1 MNRSGFGCPVVGC
14 GVSGAGIQRSVAAL
28 PLFLY
33 NRTMNTNT
41 QSPKKLTRKQ
51 ISEGLDSF
59 PVSGLLTGNNRELT
73 GKQKAF
79 ARAVALGSTGADA
92 YRKTYSDKSSAR
104 TAGNNAAKIKAHTG
118 VELEIQAIRRA
129 QEAEHIK
136 NPAALRLLVINTLV
150 ELATNPD
157 TKDAVR
163 LQAVKVLGGVTE
175 VAAFTERKETTVITS
190 STDARAEV
198 MAELRALANAH
209 AMDAHVIDTQAAD
222 LLEELKPTAA
232 ATHPPPTTTR
242 AEQESPVSIHTIPL
256 EQSQDFSGTLKNYPR
271 EDIPTPAFREDPPA

>member
-14 GVSGAGIQRSVAAL
+14 RVSGAGIQRSVAVL
-28 PLFLY
+28 KPFLY

-41 QSPKKLTRKQ
+41 QLPKKLTRKQ
-51 ISEGLDSF
+51 VQEGLDSF
-59 PVSGLLTGNNRELT
+59 PISGLLTGNSRELT
-73 GKQKAF
+73 GKQKRF
-79 ARAVALGSTGADA
+79 ARDVALGATKADA
-92 YRKTYSDKSSAR
+92 YRNNYNATSNHTITSKPYALMRDGRIKTEIEA
-104 TAGNNAAKIKAHTG
+104 IK
-118 VELEIQAIRRA
+118 RA

-190 STDARAEV
+190 STDARAEI
-198 MAELRALANAH
+198 MAELRALTNAH
-209 AMDAHVIDTQAAD
+209 ASDAVVVETQAAD
-222 LLEELKPTAA
+222 LLDELKTAA
-232 ATHPPPTTTR
+232 DATHPPPTPT
-242 AEQESPVSIHTIPL
+242 ESDQESLGTIHTIPL
-256 EQSQDFSGTLKNYPR
+256 EPSQDFVEPSPIFSNPET
-271 EDIPTPAFREDPPA
+271 PTHPFREDPPA

>member
-1 MNRSGFGCPVVGC
+1 M
-14 GVSGAGIQRSVAAL
+14 Q
-28 PLFLY
+28 
-33 NRTMNTNT
+33 NTT
-41 QSPKKLTRKQ
+41 QTPKRLTRKQ
-51 ISEGLDSF
+51 VQDGLDSF

-73 GKQKAF
+73 SKQKAF

-92 YRKTYSDKSSAR
+92 YRKTYSNKSSAR

-118 VELEIQAIRRA
+118 VELEIQAIKRA

-190 STDARAEV
+190 STDARAEI
-198 MAELRALANAH
+198 MAELRSLANAH
-209 AMDAHVIDTQAAD
+209 AIDAQVIDAQAAD
-222 LLEELKPTAA
+222 LLEELKTAA
-232 ATHPPPTTTR
+232 AETHPPPTTTR

-256 EQSQDFSGTLKNYPR
+256 KPSQDFSGTLTKNYPR

>member
-1 MNRSGFGCPVVGC
+1 MTS
-14 GVSGAGIQRSVAAL
+14 
-28 PLFLY
+28 
-33 NRTMNTNT
+33 TT

-51 ISEGLDSF
+51 VQEGLDQF
-59 PVSGLLTGNNRELT
+59 PISGLLTGNSRELT
-73 GKQKAF
+73 GKQKRF
-79 ARAVALGSTGADA
+79 ARDVALGATKADA
-92 YRKTYSDKSSAR
+92 YRNNYNATSNHTITSKPYALMRDGRIKTEIEA
-104 TAGNNAAKIKAHTG
+104 IK
-118 VELEIQAIRRA
+118 RA

-190 STDARAEV
+190 STDARAEI

-209 AMDAHVIDTQAAD
+209 AMDAQVIDTQAAD

-242 AEQESPVSIHTIPL
+242 AEQGTPVSIHTIPHEPPPIISDATPQRPL
-256 EQSQDFSGTLKNYPR
+256 AKNYPR

>member
-1 MNRSGFGCPVVGC
+1 M
-14 GVSGAGIQRSVAAL
+14 Q
-28 PLFLY
+28 
-33 NRTMNTNT
+33 NTT

-51 ISEGLDSF
+51 VQDGLDSV
-59 PVSGLLTGNNRELT
+59 PVSALLTGSRKELT
-73 GKQKAF
+73 AKQARF
-79 ARAVALGSTGADA
+79 ARDVALGATKADA
-92 YRKTYSDKSSAR
+92 YRNNYNVTSKATMTSRPYALASDVRVKAEIE
-104 TAGNNAAKIKAHTG
+104 AIK
-118 VELEIQAIRRA
+118 RA

-190 STDARAEV
+190 SMDARAEV

-242 AEQESPVSIHTIPL
+242 AEEESPVSIHTIPL
-256 EQSQDFSGTLKNYPR
+256 EQSQDFSGTLTKNYPR
-271 EDIPTPAFREDPPA
+271 VDIPTPAFREDPRHEFLQKYPGSA

>member
-1 MNRSGFGCPVVGC
+1 M
-14 GVSGAGIQRSVAAL
+14 Q
-28 PLFLY
+28 
-33 NRTMNTNT
+33 NTT
-41 QSPKKLTRKQ
+41 QSPKRLTRKQ
-51 ISEGLDSF
+51 VQEGLDSF

-73 GKQKAF
+73 SKQKAF

-92 YRKTYSDKSSAR
+92 YRKTYSNKSSAR

-118 VELEIQAIRRA
+118 VELEIQAIKRA

-150 ELATNPD
+150 ELATNPE

-190 STDARAEV
+190 SMDARAEI

-222 LLEELKPTAA
+222 LLEELKPTAD

-242 AEQESPVSIHTIPL
+242 AEQESLDLIHTIPL
-256 EQSQDFSGTLKNYPR
+256 KPTQDFMEPPPDISDATPQRPLAKNYPR

>member
-1 MNRSGFGCPVVGC
+1 VLT
-14 GVSGAGIQRSVAAL
+14 AGIQRSVAVL
-28 PLFLY
+28 KLFLY
-33 NRTMNTNT
+33 NRTMQNTT
-41 QSPKKLTRKQ
+41 QTPKRLTRKQ
-51 ISEGLDSF
+51 VQEGLDSV
-59 PVSGLLTGNNRELT
+59 PVSALLTGNNRELT

-79 ARAVALGSTGADA
+79 AREVAMGATGAGA
-92 YRKTYSDKSSAR
+92 YRKVYSEKAKPK
-104 TAGNNAAKIKAHTG
+104 TAGNAASLMKQHSGIS
-118 VELEIQAIRRA
+118 LEIEAIRRA

-190 STDARAEV
+190 SMDARAEV

-222 LLEELKPTAA
+222 LLEELKTAA
-232 ATHPPPTTTR
+232 AETHPPPTTTR

-256 EQSQDFSGTLKNYPR
+256 EQSQDFSGTLTKNYPR